1 MELKGKVALV
11 TGGAHRVGK
20 AIALRLAHE
29 GASVL
34 IHYHRSE
41 KEARQTLDEIM
52 AVGGVAEPLR
62 GNLGNPLDIERMFV
76 ALEARFGRLDVLV
89 NNAATFH
96 SGHILEETIEDWNY
110 IMSIN
115 LRAPF
120 LCSQRAA
127 HLMLA
132 RDAEG
137 VIINIGDAAGLDSWR
152 RYPLHSV
159 SKAGLLMLTKVLAH
173 SLGPRI
179 RVNAVV
185 PGPVL
190 APAGIDA
197 QRWRRIGATL
207 PLERT
212 GTPEAVAHAVLALI
226 ENDFTTGTIFAVDG
240 GYSLL
245 NASDLV

>member
-1 MELKGKVALV
+1 VNLKDRVALV

-20 AIALRLAHE
+20 VIALSLAQQ

-41 KEARQTLDEIM
+41 QQARQTLDEIT
-52 AVGGVAEPLR
+52 ALGGIAEPLK
-62 GNLGNPLDIERMFV
+62 GNLGNPHDIERMFV
-76 ALEARFGRLDVLV
+76 VLEARFGRLDVLV

-96 SGHILEETIEDWNY
+96 RGHVLEETIEDWDY
-110 IMSIN
+110 VMDVN

-120 LCSQRAA
+120 LCGQRAA

-132 RDAEG
+132 RGTDG
-137 VIINIGDAAGLDSWR
+137 VIINIGDAAGIDPWQN
-152 RYPLHSV
+152 YPIHSV
-159 SKAGLLMLTKVLAH
+159 SKAGLLMLTRVMAH

-190 APAGIDA
+190 APPDMAIN
-197 QRWRRIGATL
+197 RWEQIGAAL

-212 GTPEAVAHAVLALI
+212 GTPEAVAQAVLALV
-226 ENDFTTGTIFAVDG
+226 ENDFATGTVFTVDG

-245 NASDLV
+245 NASDLA